1 MGSRLIG
8 WTVTLACVAVTAGCG
23 MIGTEPN
30 EPSQKSGRIAVG
42 DKSSSTQSVKCT
54 QSDWLLTIN
63 AKTDSG
69 RARALLQLGGQTP
82 IVNSVNIEN
91 LDGLNGVS
99 GGDVGKAEATLDG
112 SSVYR
117 ITGTAVVTDRAHP
130 AQSADMPFTIEAPC

>member
-1 MGSRLIG
+1 MKSRLIG
-8 WTVTLACVAVTAGCG
+8 WTATLAAVAVTAGCG
-23 MIGTEPN
+23 MTGTEPN
-30 EPSQKSGRIAVG
+30 EPSQRSGRIAVG

-54 QSDWLLTIN
+54 QNDWLLTIN

-69 RARALLQLGGQTP
+69 RARALVQLGGQTP

-91 LDGLNGVS
+91 VDGLNGVS
-99 GGDVGKAEATLDG
+99 GGDAGKADVTLEG

-117 ITGTAVVTDRAHP
+117 ITGTAVVTDSAHP